1 VKWHQCPT
9 LPLPVYPS
17 ILGATNAPF
26 IHPGHEIR
34 IVLNAD
40 EVASTGGFSV
50 DPDGNLVAIKFASLS
65 GDPVV
70 LPLRRAAGTTPS
82 VLSFSFP
89 DSVSEVGRVLAGPV
103 DIQVTSGARL
113 VAHIGSRDLV
123 GLPPTN
129 DVTGIVLGQDP
140 DQSVLA
146 ALSARGD
153 LWIPTSFQGEP
164 MVMPSCPGNFIFPL
178 DVEVA
183 AATVDG
189 LSYRGE
195 NPLSRI
201 HRTTIYLGDTVIN
214 DESFYGML
222 FPQRISLI
230 HVAGTLGVSIC
241 RLNDAMD
248 IVLRVKGNQSWARG
262 PRSAMRAVVGGSAP
276 LSLRLHSASQVPG
289 AAAQRLQ
296 DSFGNACSRTP
307 PTASPKAS
315 GAQSRP

>member
-1 VKWHQCPT
+1 M
-9 LPLPVYPS
+9 
-17 ILGATNAPF
+17 
-26 IHPGHEIR
+26 
-34 IVLNAD
+34 LNAD

-50 DPDGNLVAIKFASLS
+50 DPDGNQVAVTFASLS

-70 LPLRRAAGTTPS
+70 LPLRRGAGTTPS

-89 DSVSEVGRVLAGPV
+89 DSASEVGRARAGPV
-103 DIQVTSGARL
+103 DIRVTRGDRL

-123 GLPPTN
+123 GLPPAN
-129 DVTGIVLGQDP
+129 DVTGLVLGQVSE
-140 DQSVLA
+140 QRVLA

-153 LWIPTSFQGEP
+153 LWIPAGFRGEP
-164 MVMPSCPGNFIFPL
+164 MVMPTCPGNFIFPI

-201 HRTTIYLGDTVIN
+201 HQTTLYLGDTVIN

-222 FPQRISLI
+222 FPQRISLV

-248 IVLRVKGNQSWARG
+248 IVLRVKGKQSWARG
-262 PRSAMRAVVGGSAP
+262 PRSAMRAVAAGSAP
-276 LSLRLHSASQVPG
+276 LSLQLHPATSVPG
-289 AAAQRLQ
+289 TATAQRLV